1 MVAIL
6 NLLAVVSLATS
17 ASSAPQEASPC
28 VASDARLAVAR
39 STICES
45 LVGNNSKCCGGMCN
59 ATGAKGD
66 WPSQATYM

>member
-1 MVAIL
+1 MVAIYVL

-17 ASSAPQEASPC
+17 ASSAPQPLC